1 MFRHFKIK
9 TLTEQNDYAA
19 LQEIIQ
25 RRYKTKDDLP
35 DLIVIDG
42 GKGQLSA
49 AYHVLPNAPIVS
61 LAKREETIYG
71 PQFPDGVTLDMQNN
85 VGRLLI
91 ALRDYAH
98 HFAIS
103 FHRLKRK
110 HGFNATK

>member
-19 LQEIIQ
+19 LQEIIT
-25 RRYKTKDDLP
+25 RRYKNRDNLP

-49 AYHVLPNAPIVS
+49 AQHVLPDAQIVS
-61 LAKREETIYG
+61 LAKREEILYG
-71 PQFPDGVTLDMQNN
+71 PQFPQGIHLDLQTN
-85 VGRLLI
+85 VGKLFI

-98 HFAIS
+98 HFAVS
-103 FHRLKRK
+103 YHRLKRK
-110 HGFNATK
+110 KGLWE